1 MYTLYTYTAFRAMHQ
16 AFLLV
21 LSVRL
26 FIGAERKAQLRANLL
41 FVEEGLEE
49 GFLFLEESG
58 RKVSRKV

>member
-1 MYTLYTYTAFRAMHQ
+1 MHQ